1 MYETVIDKKMLK
13 QMGTMLAAG
22 SSAAF
27 TSVLAYS
34 AYTVEASAAAT
45 VPCTLSPTQLGVVQS
60 LMAAENETCSCAR
73 TYSLFLGCPFSLS
86 VL

>member
-34 AYTVEASAAAT
+34 AYTVDASAAT

-60 LMAAENETCSCAR
+60 LMAAENETCSCVC
-73 TYSLFLGCPFSLS
+73 TYSLSAVPSLS
-86 VL
+86 AF